1 MSKKASRQGRVRG
14 PKKDSRR
21 EHPPAA
27 ASDFELDG
35 AGHSSDRD
43 SDQASRTSNLTRTA
57 QQVAK
62 PSRLRRRR
70 SSSLVAPPK
79 PNESPSQEPSSIS
92 RRRQAG
98 RKHRG
103 TSAVVFPH
111 LPDDQEPEMAP
122 FVAASATDAAA
133 TDRVP
138 QQPGEQRLGEG
149 PVNLSETTPSQAT
162 SVSTTSKE
170 EPAESTTDMAATVD
184 APVSFGWRPHSG
196 GTYGRPLHG
205 GPVPGAQSNSSG
217 AGVVNVPPV
226 ALEAKKRGS
235 SSDVRVW
242 KMRCPSKPR
251 QLSRI
256 AFRRKAAPDSGG
268 ILAIPVRSSSAPA
281 PSTSKEPAGTA
292 EASARTVSAQAPRS
306 AWSRATLGFTLAR
319 GSHEIDAGPRR
330 LSEREPRLEDLLEV
344 PPETGKQGA
353 VQPWTNRILLSV
365 AALVVVILTLML
377 IALYRVRKVNGEEH
391 DLCSTLDCIEHVR
404 ALNIDTGRSPSPC
417 EDFAGFICPGWTD
430 TYRHVNGSVNEQAV
444 LHWIATIEKLSL
456 SDFDRQAVI
465 NRPLSMM
472 GKCITMATDGD
483 NAMRMMIAFVSERS
497 FAWPTQNDTERIVD
511 YGRALKVILELS
523 VVWAL
528 PLWFR
533 VRLLPAAASA
543 PLQRDRAIILSP
555 STPSLLWHFIHQAI
569 SKYEDGYSIYTDF
582 FMNTLFELRPLSE
595 SFAIFLKNRSAAVQA
610 QVFRELTAAI
620 NAPNSHPR
628 LVEIR
633 TLPKLVRELNA
644 NDWVRALRSVY
655 GVGANIT
662 ASDLVLATNDGL
674 IKATRA
680 IFSSY
685 TAQDI
690 FFHTIWWFVQS
701 VGATV
706 SNKLLVSIKNIPE
719 GAYFGRLLCFDQVD
733 TTYNALLASIN
744 KAMLSTSE
752 RFAITSRLD
761 KIRSVAVE
769 KLRAYSKLSAET
781 RQALAEVVE
790 SMSTVIWPKDDFGRP
805 GGFEQYYGEPY
816 RLGEGGF
823 YGEWEWSRWQM
834 YNRSAIAA
842 GGEYYVAASEVF
854 SVAARKLTTYNP
866 VRNVISIAVAALH
879 PPFYYRDA
887 TSAVFYAGL
896 GFLYAEG
903 IFRAV
908 NTMAHLLNG
917 SGSMNPTDSAA
928 MTWAFQNAP
937 CCANST
943 EAWITFP
950 HLSALDVAYTA
961 YTRFRDEA
969 SDLRLKGLSIYS
981 PAQVFFA
988 TFCHCTCWTN
998 AFKKKYSMV
1007 CYSAAKNF
1015 DPFAQ
1020 AFSCPA

>member
-1 MSKKASRQGRVRG
+1 MSMKASRQGRVRG
-14 PKKDSRR
+14 PKKLDSRP
-21 EHPPAA
+21 EHPPAT

-35 AGHSSDRD
+35 GGHSSDRD

-57 QQVAK
+57 QQAAK
-62 PSRLRRRR
+62 PPRLRRRR
-70 SSSLVAPPK
+70 SSSFVAPPK
-79 PNESPSQEPSSIS
+79 PNESPSQDPSSIS

-98 RKHRG
+98 RKHRR
-103 TSAVVFPH
+103 TSARVSRH
-111 LPDDQEPEMAP
+111 LPDDQEPETAP
-122 FVAASATDAAA
+122 FVAVSATDAAA

-138 QQPGEQRLGEG
+138 GQPGEQRLGEG

-162 SVSTTSKE
+162 PSSASTSTTQTTSKE
-170 EPAESTTDMAATVD
+170 EPAESTPGMAATVD
-184 APVSFGWRPHSG
+184 APVSSGRRPHSG
-196 GTYGRPLHG
+196 GTHGRPLAE
-205 GPVPGAQSNSSG
+205 GPVPGAPHNG
-217 AGVVNVPPV
+217 GT
-226 ALEAKKRGS
+226 LAK
-235 SSDVRVW
+235 
-242 KMRCPSKPR
+242 
-251 QLSRI
+251 
-256 AFRRKAAPDSGG
+256 
-268 ILAIPVRSSSAPA
+268 PVRSSSAPV
-281 PSTSKEPAGTA
+281 PSTSKEPADTA
-292 EASARTVSAQAPRS
+292 EASARTVSAQPPRS
-306 AWSRATLGFTLAR
+306 TLSRATLGFTSAR
-319 GSHEIDAGPRR
+319 GSHDISAGPRR
-330 LSEREPRLEDLLEV
+330 LTELHRLEDLLEV
-344 PPETGKQGA
+344 PPETGKQDA
-353 VQPWTNRILLSV
+353 VRPWTNRILLSV
-365 AALVVVILTLML
+365 AALLVVILTLVVF
-377 IALYRVRKVNGEEH
+377 ALYRVRKVNGEEH

-404 ALNIDTGRSPSPC
+404 ALNIDTGRSPPPC

-430 TYRHVNGSVNEQAV
+430 TYRHVNGSVREQVV
-444 LHWIATIEKLSL
+444 LEWIATIEKLSL

-472 GKCITMATDGD
+472 RKCMATASDGD

-543 PLQRDRAIILSP
+543 HLQRDRAIVLSP
-555 STPSLLWHFIHQAI
+555 STPPLLWHFIHQAI
-569 SKYEDGYSIYTDF
+569 SKYEDAYSIYTGF

-610 QVFRELTAAI
+610 QVFRELTAAFY
-620 NAPNSHPR
+620 APNSHPR

-644 NDWVRALRSVY
+644 NDWVRALGSVY

-680 IFSSY
+680 IFSSN

-701 VGATV
+701 VGAMVNTR
-706 SNKLLVSIKNIPE
+706 LLVSMGSIPE
-719 GAYFGRLLCFDQVD
+719 GAYFRRLLCFHEVD

-752 RFAITSRLD
+752 RLAITSRLD

-781 RQALAEVVE
+781 RQALAAAVE
-790 SMSTVIWPKDDFGRP
+790 SMSTVIWPEDDFGRP

-816 RLGEGGF
+816 RSGEGGF

-834 YNRSAIAA
+834 YNRSAKAA
-842 GGEYYVAASEVF
+842 GGEYYVAASEAF
-854 SVAARKLTTYNP
+854 SIEAPTLTTYNP
-866 VRNVISIAVAALH
+866 VRNVISIGVAALS

-896 GFLYAEG
+896 GFLYADG

-908 NTMAHLLNG
+908 NAMAHLLNG
-917 SGSMNPTDSAA
+917 SGSMNPTDSAV
-928 MTWAFQNAP
+928 TTSEFQNAS
-937 CCANST
+937 CCADSS
-943 EAWITFP
+943 EDSITFP

-969 SDLRLKGLSIYS
+969 SDLRLKGLPQYS

-998 AFKKKYSMV
+998 DFKKKYSLV
-1007 CYSAAKNF
+1007 CYNAVKNF